1 MTMTWGVACLLAAW
15 ILTLASPERAASQT
29 LATAP
34 AAEASPGA
42 RGGIAFGPQHL
53 PEHLF
58 GSTYTGTVWLA
69 SPRTI
74 MTKLEA
80 ARRARAQVIL
90 NLSSTKG
97 SQNPDGSF
105 SLELWKKRV
114 DRFKGLNFEPYIAD
128 GTLLG
133 HYLMDEPHS
142 ANNWN
147 GKPVP
152 LADIEAA
159 ARYSKQ
165 LWPDMTTVVRTH
177 PGFLE
182 GATFPWVHVDAAWA
196 QYSARRGDAKAY
208 IESNVAS
215 ARALGLGLVV
225 GLNVLT
231 GGSKEGG
238 TPGSRA
244 GTWAMSAS
252 QIREWGSILATAP
265 YVCAVSLWKYA
276 KDDPSYFER
285 SDIQSAAADVSR
297 LAANRPRASCRV
309 R

>member
-1 MTMTWGVACLLAAW
+1 
-15 ILTLASPERAASQT
+15 
-29 LATAP
+29 
-34 AAEASPGA
+34 
-42 RGGIAFGPQHL
+42 
-53 PEHLF
+53 
-58 GSTYTGTVWLA
+58 VWLA
-69 SPRTI
+69 SPRTVLA
-74 MTKLEA
+74 KLEA
-80 ARRARAQVIL
+80 ARRAGAQVML

-114 DRFKGLNFEPYIAD
+114 DRFKGLNLEPYIAD

-133 HYLMDEPHS
+133 HYVMDEPHS

-152 LADIEAA
+152 FADIEAA
-159 ARYSKQ
+159 GRYSKQ
-165 LWPDMTTVVRTH
+165 LWPNMTTFVRAH

-182 GATFPWVHVDAAWA
+182 GAAFPWVHVDAAWA
-196 QYSARRGDAKAY
+196 QYTARRGDAKAY
-208 IESNVAS
+208 VQSNVAS
-215 ARALGLGLVV
+215 ARSLRLGLVV

-231 GGSKEGG
+231 GGTKDGG
-238 TPGSRA
+238 TPGSRE

-252 QIREWGSILATAP
+252 QIREWGSILAAEP
-265 YVCAVSLWKYA
+265 YACAISLWKYDKHDA
-276 KDDPSYFER
+276 SYFER
-285 SDIQSAAADVSR
+285 PDILSAAAEVSR

>member
-1 MTMTWGVACLLAAW
+1 MVGVAYLLAAW
-15 ILTLASPERAASQT
+15 ILALAAPETVAGQIMAAAPLADGSPRAR
-29 LATAP
+29 
-34 AAEASPGA
+34 E
-42 RGGIAFGPQHL
+42 GITFGPQHL
-53 PEHLF
+53 PEHMF
-58 GSTYTGTVWLA
+58 SATYTGTVWLA

-74 MTKLEA
+74 LAKLDA

-114 DRFKGLNFEPYIAD
+114 DRFKDLNFEPYIAD

-152 LADIEAA
+152 FADIEASG
-159 ARYSKQ
+159 RYSKQ
-165 LWPDMTTVVRTH
+165 LWPNMTTFVRAH

-182 GATFPWVHVDAAWA
+182 GAPFRWAHVDAAWA
-196 QYSARRGDAKAY
+196 QYTARRGDAKAY
-208 IESNVAS
+208 IENNVAS
-215 ARALGLGLVV
+215 ARSLGLGLVV

-231 GGSKEGG
+231 GSSKDGG
-238 TPGSRA
+238 TPGPRA

-252 QIREWGSILATAP
+252 QIREWGSILAAEP

-285 SDIQSAAADVSR
+285 PDIQAAVADVSR
-297 LAANRPRASCRV
+297 LATNRPRAGCRV